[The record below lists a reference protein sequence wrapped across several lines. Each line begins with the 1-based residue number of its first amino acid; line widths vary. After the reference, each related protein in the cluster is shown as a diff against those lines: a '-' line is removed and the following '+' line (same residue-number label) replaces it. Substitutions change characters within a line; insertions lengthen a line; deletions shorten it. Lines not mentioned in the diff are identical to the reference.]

1 MSDNCFTYD
10 YTKNCLLGKF
20 PRKNLPT
27 NRVRLMEKMHIG
39 RCAEVLVR
47 NMMLLSKL
55 LKLDFISGLKLNFFL
70 NRFRLSI
77 SRHAVPSTC
86 RDCCDKRGGCSSK
99 FYYKLV
105 IELNR
110 FTFE

>member
-1 MSDNCFTYD
+1 MVSLTAILETVYW
-10 YTKNCLLGKF
+10 GKF
-20 PRKNLPT
+20 LEKNLPA
-27 NRVRLMEKMHIG
+27 NRVRILEKMNIR

-55 LKLDFISGLKLNFFL
+55 LKLDFISGLQLIFFFL

>member
-1 MSDNCFTYD
+1 M
-10 YTKNCLLGKF
+10 
-20 PRKNLPT
+20 
-27 NRVRLMEKMHIG
+27 VRFLEKMHPG
-39 RCAEVLVR
+39 RCAVLVR

-55 LKLDFISGLKLNFFL
+55 LKLDFISGLQLNFFV

-77 SRHAVPSTC
+77 SRHAVPSAC